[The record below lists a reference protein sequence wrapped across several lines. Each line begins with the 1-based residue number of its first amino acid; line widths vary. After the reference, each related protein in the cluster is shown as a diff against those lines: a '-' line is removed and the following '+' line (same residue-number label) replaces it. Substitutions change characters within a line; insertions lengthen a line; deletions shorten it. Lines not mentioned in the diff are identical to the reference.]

1 MRRFMSAIAV
11 AGCLGLC
18 AGPARAQ
25 SNAEEPSRLALS
37 VSTVTPGGR
46 LVLRGSGAE
55 PGALITFALSR
66 LESGEPHSAQPAS
79 AASATRLAVATG
91 REAPILIGRVL
102 AAAEGRFRA
111 TVRIPDRTPPGLYA
125 LPASSG
131 EVVLGVS
138 TVRVVKAS
146 IGGFPFTGAT
156 VLPGLAGGAV
166 LILAGALLLLS
177 LRQRQRIA

>member
-1 MRRFMSAIAV
+1 MRRFLSAIAV

-18 AGPARAQ
+18 AGPARAH
-25 SNAEEPSRLALS
+25 NGVEEPSRLALS

-46 LVLRGSGAE
+46 LILRGSGAE

-66 LESGEPHSAQPAS
+66 LESSEPGTAQPAS
-79 AASATRLAVATG
+79 VASAIRLAVGTG
-91 REAPILIGRVL
+91 PQAPILIGRVL

-111 TVRIPDRTPPGLYA
+111 TMRIPARTPPGLYA
-125 LPASSG
+125 VPASSG

-146 IGGFPFTGAT
+146 IGGFPFTAT

-166 LILAGALLLLS
+166 LILAGGLLLLS
-177 LRQRQRIA
+177 LRQRQPIA